1 MQLHL
6 LSVDT
11 ALLTKRVVVRRFRE
25 NDGEQLYDLLQ
36 DNRVYLEDA
45 FPSTL
50 NENSSKEKSEWY
62 VRVRFAKWL
71 LQEEYCFGVWDNDSA
86 KLIGFIRLFRID
98 WHIPKA
104 EVGFFIDRDFSSKGI
119 MTEVLSVIIRFAFKQ
134 LKLEKISLRTAM
146 DNYASQ
152 RLARKC
158 GFRREG
164 DLRADFKKTSGEIID
179 VMVLG
184 LTKAEWEKV

>member
-1 MQLHL
+1 MI
-6 LSVDT
+6 
-11 ALLTKRVVVRRFRE
+11 
-25 NDGEQLYDLLQ
+25 
-36 DNRVYLEDA
+36 
-45 FPSTL
+45 
-50 NENSSKEKSEWY
+50 KSM
-62 VRVRFAKWL
+62 K
-71 LQEEYCFGVWDNDSA
+71 
-86 KLIGFIRLFRID
+86 
-98 WHIPKA
+98 
-104 EVGFFIDRDFSSKGI
+104 SSKGI
-119 MTEVLSVIIRFAFKQ
+119 MTEVLLVTIRFAFTQ

>member
-36 DNRVYLEDA
+36 TNRGYLEDA

-50 NENSSKEKSEWY
+50 SENSSKEKSEWY
-62 VRVRFAKWL
+62 VRVRFARWL

-119 MTEVLSVIIRFAFKQ
+119 MTEVLLVIIKFAFSQ
-134 LKLEKISLRTAM
+134 LKLEKIALRTAM

>member
-36 DNRVYLEDA
+36 SNRVYLEDA

-62 VRVRFAKWL
+62 VRVRFANWL

-119 MTEVLSVIIRFAFKQ
+119 MT
-134 LKLEKISLRTAM
+134 
-146 DNYASQ
+146 
-152 RLARKC
+152 
-158 GFRREG
+158 
-164 DLRADFKKTSGEIID
+164 
-179 VMVLG
+179 
-184 LTKAEWEKV
+184 

>member
-1 MQLHL
+1 MQEHL
-6 LSVDT
+6 LTVDT

-25 NDGEQLYDLLQ
+25 NDGEQLYDLIQ
-36 DNRVYLEDA
+36 TNRSYLEDS
-45 FPSTL
+45 FPSTV
-50 NENSSKEKSEWY
+50 NDNSSKEKSEWF
-62 VRVRFAKWL
+62 VRVRIAKWL

-98 WHIPKA
+98 WNIPKA
-104 EVGFFIDRDFSSKGI
+104 EIGFFVDRDFSSKGI
-119 MTEVLSVIIRFAFKQ
+119 MTEVLLTIVPFAFQQ
-134 LKLEKISLRTAM
+134 LKLEKIILRTAM

-184 LTKAEWEKV
+184 LTRAELEKA

>member
-25 NDGEQLYDLLQ
+25 NDGAQLYDLLQ
-36 DNRVYLEDA
+36 ANRVYLEDA

-62 VRVRFAKWL
+62 VRVRFARWL
-71 LQEEYCFGVWDNDSA
+71 LQEEYCFGVWDNESA

-98 WHIPKA
+98 WHIPKS

-119 MTEVLSVIIRFAFKQ
+119 MTEVLLVIIKFAFTQ

>member
-25 NDGEQLYDLLQ
+25 NDGAQLYDLLQ
-36 DNRVYLEDA
+36 TNRVYLEDA

-50 NENSSKEKSEWY
+50 SENSSKEKSEWY
-62 VRVRFAKWL
+62 VRVRFARWL

-119 MTEVLSVIIRFAFKQ
+119 MTEVLTVVIRFAFGQ
-134 LKLEKISLRTAM
+134 LKLEKIALRTAM

>member
-36 DNRVYLEDA
+36 SNRVYLEDA

-119 MTEVLSVIIRFAFKQ
+119 MTEVLLVIIRFAFTQ

-184 LTKAEWEKV
+184 LTKGEWEKV

>member
-119 MTEVLSVIIRFAFKQ
+119 MTEVLLVTIRFAFTQ

>member
-36 DNRVYLEDA
+36 SNRVYLEDA

-50 NENSSKEKSEWY
+50 SENSSKEKSEWY
-62 VRVRFAKWL
+62 VRVRFARWL

-119 MTEVLSVIIRFAFKQ
+119 MTEVLLVIIKFAFSQ
-134 LKLEKISLRTAM
+134 LKLEKIALRTAM

>member
-98 WHIPKA
+98 WHIPKS

-119 MTEVLSVIIRFAFKQ
+119 MTEVLSVIIRFAFTQ

-164 DLRADFKKTSGEIID
+164 DLRSDFKKTSGEIID

>member
-98 WHIPKA
+98 WHIPKS

-119 MTEVLSVIIRFAFKQ
+119 MTEVLSVIIRFAFTQ

-158 GFRREG
+158 GLRREG
-164 DLRADFKKTSGEIID
+164 DLRSDFKKTSGEIID

>member
-1 MQLHL
+1 MQEHL
-6 LSVDT
+6 LTVDT

-25 NDGEQLYDLLQ
+25 NDGEQLYDLIQ
-36 DNRVYLEDA
+36 TNRGYLEDS
-45 FPSTL
+45 FPSTVSD
-50 NENSSKEKSEWY
+50 NSSKEKSEWF
-62 VRVRFAKWL
+62 VRVRIAKWL

-98 WHIPKA
+98 WNIPKA
-104 EVGFFIDRDFSSKGI
+104 EIGFFVDRDFSSKGI
-119 MTEVLSVIIRFAFKQ
+119 MTEVLLTIVPFAFQQ
-134 LKLEKISLRTAM
+134 LKLEKIILRTAM

-184 LTKAEWEKV
+184 LTRAELDKV

>member
-98 WHIPKA
+98 WHIPKS

-119 MTEVLSVIIRFAFKQ
+119 MTEVLSVIIRFAFTQ

>member
-36 DNRVYLEDA
+36 TNRVYLEDA

-50 NENSSKEKSEWY
+50 SENSSKEKSEWY
-62 VRVRFAKWL
+62 VRVRFARWL

-119 MTEVLSVIIRFAFKQ
+119 MTEVLLVVIKFAFSQ
-134 LKLEKISLRTAM
+134 LKLEKIALRTAM

>member
-1 MQLHL
+1 MQEHL
-6 LSVDT
+6 LTVDT

-25 NDGEQLYDLLQ
+25 NDGEQLYDLIQ
-36 DNRVYLEDA
+36 TNRSYLEDS
-45 FPSTL
+45 FPSTV
-50 NENSSKEKSEWY
+50 NDNSSKEKSEWF
-62 VRVRFAKWL
+62 VRVRIAKWL

-98 WHIPKA
+98 WNIPKA
-104 EVGFFIDRDFSSKGI
+104 EIGFFLDREFSSKGI
-119 MTEVLSVIIRFAFKQ
+119 MTEVLLTIVPFAFQQ
-134 LKLEKISLRTAM
+134 LKLEKIILRTAM

-184 LTKAEWEKV
+184 LTRAELEKA

>member
-25 NDGEQLYDLLQ
+25 NDGAQLYDLLQ
-36 DNRVYLEDA
+36 ANRVYLEDA

-50 NENSSKEKSEWY
+50 SENSSKEKSEWY
-62 VRVRFAKWL
+62 VRVRLAKWL

-98 WHIPKA
+98 WHIPKS

-119 MTEVLSVIIRFAFKQ
+119 MTEVLLVIIKFAFSQ

-184 LTKAEWEKV
+184 LTKGEWEKV

>member
-1 MQLHL
+1 MQEHL
-6 LSVDT
+6 LTVDT

-25 NDGEQLYDLLQ
+25 NDGEQLYDLIQ
-36 DNRVYLEDA
+36 TNRGYLEDS
-45 FPSTL
+45 FPSTV
-50 NENSSKEKSEWY
+50 NDNSSKEKSEWF
-62 VRVRFAKWL
+62 VRVRIAKWL

-98 WHIPKA
+98 WNIPKA
-104 EVGFFIDRDFSSKGI
+104 EIGFFVDRDFSSKGI
-119 MTEVLSVIIRFAFKQ
+119 MTEVLLAIVPFAFQQ
-134 LKLEKISLRTAM
+134 LKLEKITLRTAM

-184 LTKAEWEKV
+184 LTRAELDKV

>member
-1 MQLHL
+1 MQEHL
-6 LSVDT
+6 LTVDT

-25 NDGEQLYDLLQ
+25 NDGEQLYDLIQ
-36 DNRVYLEDA
+36 TNRSYLEDS
-45 FPSTL
+45 FPSTVSD
-50 NENSSKEKSEWY
+50 NSSKEKSEWF
-62 VRVRFAKWL
+62 VRIRIAKWL

-98 WHIPKA
+98 WNIPKA
-104 EVGFFIDRDFSSKGI
+104 EIGFFVDRDFSSKGI
-119 MTEVLSVIIRFAFKQ
+119 MTEVLLTIVPFAFQQ
-134 LKLEKISLRTAM
+134 LKLEKIILRTAM

-184 LTKAEWEKV
+184 LTRAELEKA